1 MQPAPGVPL
10 LPFMRR
16 YAAMLSLFCH
26 SGASGMVT
34 FRANVLYGHVRG
46 MAAAAVVMM
55 IATSLLLI
63 GIGSVNVGEAWEEAN
78 VIHVGGK
85 VLCQD
90 CTKGW
95 NEWVNGSNPI
105 KGSRVSVTCMDDRR
119 RVMYYGSDETDEAG
133 KY

>member
-1 MQPAPGVPL
+1 
-10 LPFMRR
+10 
-16 YAAMLSLFCH
+16 
-26 SGASGMVT
+26 
-34 FRANVLYGHVRG
+34 

-105 KGSRVSVTCMDDRR
+105 KGTDSSLSLLVSCL
-119 RVMYYGSDETDEAG
+119 
-133 KY
+133 

>member
-1 MQPAPGVPL
+1 MVKYFSGSLTFVCVPE
-10 LPFMRR
+10 RE
-16 YAAMLSLFCH
+16 
-26 SGASGMVT
+26 
-34 FRANVLYGHVRG
+34 

-55 IATSLLLI
+55 IATTLLLI

-105 KGSRVSVTCMDDRR
+105 KGTDSSLSLLVSCL
-119 RVMYYGSDETDEAG
+119 
-133 KY
+133 

>member
-1 MQPAPGVPL
+1 
-10 LPFMRR
+10 
-16 YAAMLSLFCH
+16 
-26 SGASGMVT
+26 
-34 FRANVLYGHVRG
+34 

-133 KY
+133 KYELIVDKYVNGKEVKATGCWVRLVSSSDPTCNIPTDFAGGRSG

>member
-1 MQPAPGVPL
+1 MHVASCALPPLCTVYVAPTL
-10 LPFMRR
+10 
-16 YAAMLSLFCH
+16 CH
-26 SGASGMVT
+26 SLLIYLCSRGLCRCGQILYRLLT
-34 FRANVLYGHVRG
+34 FVCVSERE

-105 KGSRVSVTCMDDRR
+105 KGTDSSLSLLVSCLWLVV
-119 RVMYYGSDETDEAG
+119 VMA
-133 KY
+133 